1 MTSVPLLIIFCLSS
15 LLSPCY
21 PHCSRSTL
29 PDRKLFYHNG
39 EQEDIKLLTRNKV
52 ESRLVAAVFRI
63 FSTEVLGYDIIVMNQ
78 TSPSAQPES
87 VYDTTLQGEDLTFR
101 QLSSR

>member
-1 MTSVPLLIIFCLSS
+1 MSSLLLLVIFSFSC

-52 ESRLVAAVFRI
+52 ESRW
-63 FSTEVLGYDIIVMNQ
+63 
-78 TSPSAQPES
+78 
-87 VYDTTLQGEDLTFR
+87 ED
-101 QLSSR
+101 QQV